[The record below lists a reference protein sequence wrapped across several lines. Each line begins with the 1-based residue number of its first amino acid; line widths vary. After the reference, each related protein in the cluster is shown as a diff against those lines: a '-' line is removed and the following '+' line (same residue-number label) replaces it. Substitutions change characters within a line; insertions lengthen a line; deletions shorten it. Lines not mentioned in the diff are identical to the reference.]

1 MPVVE
6 QDFATVR
13 ERDVAA
19 KPEVMQRQRTLL
31 AERYDLSDRPAAG
44 VMMSGGRKAVQEGV
58 RVKLPS
64 LVVFNNNSLTFVELE
79 MKAAG
84 FLDYATDLHNP
95 DFANMAEAARL
106 LGLRAETPEQV
117 RPMLVQALDHDGPA
131 LVEVVV
137 NRQELAMPPSI
148 EWDQVIGFS
157 LYMIK
162 AVLNGRGDE
171 LIDLAKTNFG
181 EREWWLLYAGD
192 VADGSQLI
200 QHCPRAPSLPLSV
213 AV

>member
-1 MPVVE
+1 
-6 QDFATVR
+6 
-13 ERDVAA
+13 
-19 KPEVMQRQRTLL
+19 
-31 AERYDLSDRPAAG
+31 
-44 VMMSGGRKAVQEGV
+44 
-58 RVKLPS
+58 
-64 LVVFNNNSLTFVELE
+64 

-84 FLDYATDLHNP
+84 ILDVATAPHNP
-95 DFANMAEAARL
+95 DFAKMALAAGT
-106 LGLRAETPEQV
+106 LGLTAETPGQV

-148 EWDQVIGFS
+148 ERDQVIGFS
-157 LYMIK
+157 MYMIK

-213 AV
+213 AVYRRPLPVGIATPIDVGVDSFRHATPPYSLRP